1 MDEKEAKQV
10 SVELMKTADAA
21 YFSTIDSDGFPQT
34 RVMANLR
41 NKEQS
46 PGLVEV
52 FAQHSKDFLIYLTT
66 CEATSKIEQIKANP
80 KASVYYCKVNESLG
94 LMLAGQIEI
103 ITDENLKEQLWQDW
117 WKDYYP
123 DKKYTL
129 LRLLP
134 DFAKGWY
141 KEGAFEFKLK

>member
-1 MDEKEAKQV
+1 MEEKELKQ
-10 SVELMKTADAA
+10 ECLKLMETADAA
-21 YFSTIDSDGFPQT
+21 YFATIDSEGFPQI

-46 PGLVEV
+46 PGLAEV
-52 FAQHSKDFLIYLTT
+52 FTKHSEDFLVYLTT
-66 CEATSKIEQIKANP
+66 CETTSKIEQIKANP

-103 ITDENLKEQLWQDW
+103 ITDEKLKEQLWQDW
-117 WKDYYP
+117 WQDYYP
-123 DKKYTL
+123 DKNYTL

-134 DFAKGWY
+134 DFAKGWN

>member
-1 MDEKEAKQV
+1 MEEKELKQ
-10 SVELMKTADAA
+10 ECLKLMETADAV
-21 YFSTIDSDGFPQT
+21 YVGTVDSNGFPQI

-52 FAQHSKDFLIYLTT
+52 FARHSGDLLVYLTT
-66 CEATSKIEQIKANP
+66 CEATSKMEQIRANP
-80 KASVYYCKVNESLG
+80 KASVYYCKVNEALG

-117 WKDYYP
+117 WQDYYP